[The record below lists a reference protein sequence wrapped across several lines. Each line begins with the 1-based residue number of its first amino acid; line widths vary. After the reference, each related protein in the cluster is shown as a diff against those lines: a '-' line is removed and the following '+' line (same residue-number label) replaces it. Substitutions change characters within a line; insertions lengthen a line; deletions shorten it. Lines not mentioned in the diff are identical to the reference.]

1 MGVITL
7 TSVGTSCFQVF
18 VLTAFFFFFFFLF
31 LVCVGWLLKPARRAP
46 LWARKIKEVSRG
58 LCFQRG
64 DWLFCD
70 SAGWKHT
77 KEEAARRGGA
87 DVTDGAEHLH
97 PVCAID
103 SFKSRLRL
111 SAGTGTA
118 PSCRQNHPKDIIFL
132 MRRHF
137 FQLLI
142 TRRGEVTATA
152 HTALEYKRPG
162 ELKKGMIFPSE
173 QTWTPTDLVK
183 NKLHQMSGV
192 VMKGS
197 AGCASQQT
205 GSPAPL

>member
-1 MGVITL
+1 MELQSRGGFLGGGNYADLRGDELLSGFRVD
-7 TSVGTSCFQVF
+7 C
-18 VLTAFFFFFFFLF
+18 FFFFFFLF
-31 LVCVGWLLKPARRAP
+31 LVCVGWLLKPTRRAP

-111 SAGTGTA
+111 SAGAGTA

-132 MRRHF
+132 IRRHF

-162 ELKKGMIFPSE
+162 ELKKRDDFPFR
-173 QTWTPTDLVK
+173 TDLDPYW
-183 NKLHQMSGV
+183 LG
-192 VMKGS
+192 
-197 AGCASQQT
+197 
-205 GSPAPL
+205 